1 MGINY
6 GSIYGTPVGGTW
18 DTGLSS
24 IARGQGTSISEPN
37 YGMMAGKQVAGQF
50 GINGIWPVQ
59 SFMGRS
65 QMATDPSMGVNLGL
79 GLGTG
84 LNLVVDP
91 NNPAIKLYNPLDPA
105 LKGLG
110 VGIAGGI
117 GGGASGGASA
127 NVVGKLFIEIVFFK
141 SLKFVFKFFKFF
153 LITINN

>member
-1 MGINY
+1 LGINY

-110 VGIAGGI
+110 VGMAGGS
-117 GGGASGGASA
+117 GGGSGGASA
-127 NVVGKLFIEIVFFK
+127 NVVGKLFIEIVN
-141 SLKFVFKFFKFF
+141 FFKFIF
-153 LITINN
+153 NIFF